1 MLAGST
7 TPAGDL
13 ACRAATSHAVRARA
27 TRAFARHASTSH
39 ATRNGGFAAGPVRRH
54 SKFWGERC
62 SPAWRR
68 SMTMRSAVA
77 FPDDAVES
85 ADSDEENDDKPPK
98 ILRFNGDKIS
108 LHKTN
113 GNGNGRRAASGGAS
127 EIAPNRPP
135 EPPTSARANPDQ
147 KKISREGRNF
157 PESPPPIA
165 LLNPPLS

>member
-13 ACRAATSHAVRARA
+13 ACRAATSLAVRARA
-27 TRAFARHASTSH
+27 TRTFARHASTSH

-68 SMTMRSAVA
+68 SMSVRSAVA

-127 EIAPNRPP
+127 EIAHPAPP
-135 EPPTSARANPDQ
+135 EPPSQPSRAPTRT
-147 KKISREGRNF
+147 KKSGRRKISRRAQ
-157 PESPPPIA
+157 PRS
-165 LLNPPLS
+165 LS

>member
-1 MLAGST
+1 MS
-7 TPAGDL
+7 
-13 ACRAATSHAVRARA
+13 V
-27 TRAFARHASTSH
+27 
-39 ATRNGGFAAGPVRRH
+39 
-54 SKFWGERC
+54 
-62 SPAWRR
+62 
-68 SMTMRSAVA
+68 RSAVA

-147 KKISREGRNF
+147 KIREEKNILK
-157 PESPPPIA
+157 SPTPFA

>member
-13 ACRAATSHAVRARA
+13 ACRAATSLAVRARA
-27 TRAFARHASTSH
+27 TRTFARHASTSH
-39 ATRNGGFAAGPVRRH
+39 ATQNGGFAAGPVRRH
-54 SKFWGERC
+54 SKFWGERR

-68 SMTMRSAVA
+68 SMSVRSAVA

-127 EIAPNRPP
+127 EIAHPAPP
-135 EPPTSARANPDQ
+135 EPPSQPSRAPTRT
-147 KKISREGRNF
+147 KKSGRRKIS
-157 PESPPPIA
+157 
-165 LLNPPLS
+165 